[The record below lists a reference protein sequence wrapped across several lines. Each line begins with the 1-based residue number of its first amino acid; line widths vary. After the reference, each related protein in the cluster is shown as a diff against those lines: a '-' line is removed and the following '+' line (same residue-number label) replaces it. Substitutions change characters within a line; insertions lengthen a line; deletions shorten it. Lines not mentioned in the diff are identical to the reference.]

1 MAILKI
7 NPNRMELLKLRKRRD
22 VAQRGHKLLKDK
34 LDELMKQFLEQVRK
48 NQKLRKEIEEKLAKA
63 YQIFAVARSESSAK
77 VIEEALF
84 CPRMV
89 TSVRISEKRLMGV
102 RVPEFE
108 IEQEGVF
115 DCYGLL
121 TTPAV
126 LDRALFLLNG
136 TTPLLIK
143 LSEAE
148 KAVELLAIEIEK
160 TRRRVNALEH
170 VLIPQLNE
178 TVKYINMKLDEAERE
193 NRTRLMKIKEMVSG
207 GSV

>member
-7 NPNRMELLKLRKRRD
+7 NPNRMELLKLRRRL
-22 VAQRGHKLLKDK
+22 AIAKRGHKLLKDK

-48 NQKLRKEIEEKLAKA
+48 NRDIRKEIEEKLAKA
-63 YQIFAVARSESSAK
+63 YQIFTIARAESSAEI
-77 VIEEALF
+77 IEEALF
-84 CPRMV
+84 YPRMV
-89 TSVRISEKRLMGV
+89 TNIEISEKRLMGV

-108 IEQEGVF
+108 AVQEGMF
-115 DCYGLL
+115 DCYGLS

-126 LDRALFLLNG
+126 LDKALFSLNEIV
-136 TTPLLIK
+136 PLLIK

-148 KAVELLAIEIEK
+148 KAVELIAVEIEK

-178 TVKYINMKLDEAERE
+178 TITYINMKLDEAERE
-193 NRTRLMKIKEMVSG
+193 NRTRLMKIKEIVSEG
-207 GSV
+207 TT